1 MSKQDGYMEEVIDR
15 ITLFLRFHLQNT
27 IYPSYDPV
35 YKEMSKQDGYIG
47 SAKKKRGYHHE
58 VKNKNIKKLYNRC
71 TEMVNLL
78 SELLQIQSL
87 TDTTVLHLSSLGV
100 GPFFVE
106 NIAEL
111 QLSSLKLVTA
121 VFGKYD
127 KHRKLVLD
135 DILASIARLPSGKR
149 SLRTYQ
155 LSGSEHIQMPT
166 ALVLQLIQC
175 VVELPTRLAKKDGDK
190 KDKKDKKEEEI
201 VEIDPEIE
209 VDRDVL
215 VASKYENAM
224 ATAVQFLSVFLKK
237 CGSKTEE
244 IDYRPLFENFLQDLL
259 TTVNTPEWP
268 AAELLLSLLGKLLVS
283 KFSNKGTEVA
293 LRLSSLDYLGVVA
306 SRLRR
311 DAVQSK
317 LKIDTIDSIIASV
330 KDAESEEGEVVEEN
344 EKGLDEEEKRTRF
357 LQRVLLDYLTVLK
370 GEEDPMTHS
379 ARHFYISQWYRDAN
393 GEIKRQKGIDKP
405 KRTSKRKKRNKSGS
419 ESEEESG
426 SEEDE
431 KDDPANDS
439 RMAEV
444 FRLTE
449 DRKEY
454 LTAKILPFGDSKKKR
469 GSSNVIS
476 SHIDEESALLIVKY
490 LSSKRPF
497 SNSFDIYLK
506 QILSVLTEQ
515 SIQVRSKALKCM
527 AMVVQEDPSVLSR
540 DDMQRGVNY
549 SFLDGSTM
557 VREAAGD
564 LIGKFILHK
573 ADLID
578 KYYDMML
585 KRILDTGVSVRK
597 RVIKILRDICLE
609 FPDYPKI
616 PEICVRMI
624 RRINDEEGIQKLVMD
639 TFQNM
644 WFVPVKERHR
654 SANENQQQL
663 LVIKAQNI

>member
-1 MSKQDGYMEEVIDR
+1 MA
-15 ITLFLRFHLQNT
+15 N
-27 IYPSYDPV
+27 
-35 YKEMSKQDGYIG
+35 
-47 SAKKKRGYHHE
+47 
-58 VKNKNIKKLYNRC
+58 
-71 TEMVNLL
+71 
-78 SELLQIQSL
+78 
-87 TDTTVLHLSSLGV
+87 
-100 GPFFVE
+100 
-106 NIAEL
+106 
-111 QLSSLKLVTA
+111 
-121 VFGKYD
+121 
-127 KHRKLVLD
+127 
-135 DILASIARLPSGKR
+135 
-149 SLRTYQ
+149 
-155 LSGSEHIQMPT
+155 
-166 ALVLQLIQC
+166 
-175 VVELPTRLAKKDGDK
+175 
-190 KDKKDKKEEEI
+190 
-201 VEIDPEIE
+201 
-209 VDRDVL
+209 
-215 VASKYENAM
+215 KYENAM

-330 KDAESEEGEVVEEN
+330 KEAESEEGEVVEEN

-405 KRTSKRKKRNKSGS
+405 KRTSGRRKKRNKSGS
-419 ESEEESG
+419 ESEEESA

-476 SHIDEESALLIVKY
+476 SHIDEKSALLIVKY

-515 SIQVRSKALKCM
+515 SIQVNEFYLFFS
-527 AMVVQEDPSVLSR
+527 Q
-540 DDMQRGVNY
+540 
-549 SFLDGSTM
+549 
-557 VREAAGD
+557 
-564 LIGKFILHK
+564 IL
-573 ADLID
+573 
-578 KYYDMML
+578 
-585 KRILDTGVSVRK
+585 
-597 RVIKILRDICLE
+597 
-609 FPDYPKI
+609 F
-616 PEICVRMI
+616 
-624 RRINDEEGIQKLVMD
+624 N
-639 TFQNM
+639 F
-644 WFVPVKERHR
+644 
-654 SANENQQQL
+654 
-663 LVIKAQNI
+663 